1 MEKVIEIKIHN
12 NHDIEVKLDSKQ
24 KLLIPKNNREIN
36 AEKIYESLEFN
47 KNDSYRLLELES
59 LVLESVGKE
68 SKVVKALYDLYS
80 NIISSV
86 NEVTKQN
93 QPVII
98 INNDINSIID
108 ETASE
113 EKTTEKI

>member
-86 NEVTKQN
+86 LTMDFSVSSVRLGVEFL
-93 QPVII
+93 
-98 INNDINSIID
+98 SIF
-108 ETASE
+108 TFP
-113 EKTTEKI
+113 T